1 MAFQVSGGGEEVMS
15 EINVTPLVDVMLVL
29 LVVFLVTAPLLTNT
43 IRVNLPETSKTAA
56 VPVEQKKSV
65 NISIDATNKVY
76 VDRKEVGLPQLEPQ
90 LKALHAAYKDVI
102 VHLNADRASPDRT
115 CGSLE
120 AWPKLPGRHDGRL
133 SLSPITRKHDTFE

>member
-56 VPVEQKKSV
+56 TAVEQKKSV
-65 NISIDATNKVY
+65 NISIDVGGKVY
-76 VDRKEVGLPQLEPQ
+76 IDRKEVGLPQLEPQ
-90 LKALHAAYKDVI
+90 LRALHAAYKDVI
-102 VHLNADRASPDRT
+102 VHLNADRAVSYGLVAKAMTAVDRAGIT
-115 CGSLE
+115 
-120 AWPKLPGRHDGRL
+120 KLSVL
-133 SLSPITRKHDTFE
+133 TVSE

>member
-56 VPVEQKKSV
+56 TAVEQKKSV
-65 NISIDATNKVY
+65 NISIDVAGKVY
-76 VDRKEVGLPQLEPQ
+76 LDRKPVELPQLEPQ

-102 VHLNADRASPDRT
+102 VHLNADRAVSYGLVAKAMTAVDRAGIT
-115 CGSLE
+115 
-120 AWPKLPGRHDGRL
+120 KLSVL
-133 SLSPITRKHDTFE
+133 TVSE